1 MNIASFAISG
11 PFSFQNLSLFVVRGS
26 DDFDGSRFLPLDQ
39 AMEQK
44 CVIVHETGTV
54 GQLEVENLSEEWDL
68 FVQAGDVV
76 KGGRQDRTLG
86 VDFVLP
92 VKSGRVPVPS
102 FCVESGRWHRRAAE
116 EAGSFSSSKSYL
128 SSRKLRMAAK
138 LSQSQSEVWEE
149 VSQTQ
154 RALSTSMQ
162 KEIHAAASPTSY
174 QLAVED
180 QDLGARKVDYHQAL
194 AKALDEAPDAIG
206 FAYAINGQ
214 INTADV
220 YGSSALFRKLS
231 SKLLDAAILEAIAE
245 SHRAA
250 PQQSE
255 ITAEAVRAWMAEG
268 ETGEVSNRQDV
279 PPRVQVE
286 TRRST
291 TSYRFDTHDRELKDA
306 VLHRNL
312 VHS

>member
-1 MNIASFAISG
+1 MNIAKLAVSG
-11 PFSFQNLSLFVVRGS
+11 PFSFENLSLFLVRGR

-54 GQLEVENLSEEWDL
+54 GQLEVENLSDEWDL

-102 FCVESGRWHRRAAE
+102 FCVESGRWHRRAGEQAE
-116 EAGSFSSSKSYL
+116 SFSSSKSSL
-128 SSRKLRMAAK
+128 SSRRLRMAAK
-138 LSQSQSEVWEE
+138 LSQSQSEVW
-149 VSQTQ
+149 QTVAETQ
-154 RALSTSMQ
+154 QALSTSMQ
-162 KEIHAAASPTSY
+162 KEINAMMSPTSY
-174 QLAVED
+174 QLSMED
-180 QDLGARKVDYHQAL
+180 TDLAERKVRYHEAL
-194 AKALDEAPDAIG
+194 AKVLDEAPDALG
-206 FAYAINGQ
+206 FAFAINGE

-220 YGSSALFRKLS
+220 YGSNTLFRRLS
-231 SKLLDAAILEAIAE
+231 AKLLDAAIVEAIAE
-245 SHRAA
+245 SSRAT
-250 PQQSE
+250 PQPPE
-255 ITAEAVRAWMAEG
+255 VTAEAVRDWIAAG
-268 ETGEVSNRQDV
+268 ETGEVSNQQDV
-279 PPRVQVE
+279 PPRVHVE

-291 TSYRFDTHDRELKDA
+291 TSYRFDTHDRGLNDA